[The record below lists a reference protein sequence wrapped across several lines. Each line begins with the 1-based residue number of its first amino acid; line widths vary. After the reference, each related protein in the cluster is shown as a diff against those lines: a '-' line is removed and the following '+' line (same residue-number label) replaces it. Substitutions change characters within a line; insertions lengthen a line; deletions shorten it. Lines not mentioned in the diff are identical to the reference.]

1 MVKPQALQPPDWQE
15 RQKAVDINRSCIVQA
30 PAGSGKTELLVQ
42 RILALLAVAE
52 SPEEILSITF
62 TRKAAGEMKL
72 RLLQALERACDD
84 LPPDEPHAVETW
96 QRARAVLARDQEK
109 GWRLLENPNRL
120 QLMTIDSFCAF
131 LTRRMPWLARFG
143 GQPKVTD
150 DPADLYLLAAE
161 SLLARLDG
169 GGAGQDA
176 IERLLA
182 YLDNRLTLLRDLLV
196 AMLSK
201 RDQWLRHLMAQRGI
215 EPWQGDIEPRQGDIE
230 PRQVLESGL
239 QLYVLSCLQQAHET
253 LGNDTYCE
261 LRELA
266 LFAATNLA
274 DDQPEHPFAVLMRE
288 KEDPGSLQQWQA
300 LAQLV
305 FTASAGVRK
314 SVNKTLGFPAEKTP
328 IAQEMKSRALSLLEQ
343 FRDDNTTAEALQAIR
358 QLPSISYAEE
368 QWHVLEALI
377 ELLPLAVV
385 ELQDLFRQQG
395 QVDFIEIAGAAH
407 AALGSVSA
415 PEDLLLQLDSRIR
428 HILVDEFQDT
438 SYAQYDLLR
447 CLTAGWVPDDGRTL
461 FVVGDPM
468 QSIYRFREAEV
479 GLFLR
484 VCQRGLDGLPM
495 ERVTLSTNFRSR
507 KNLVDWVNNKFSDLF
522 PVDED
527 EVRGAVRFVPAT
539 AFDPP
544 ATAFDLAV
552 PSSNQSMS
560 GSTVTIHGFV
570 ERQDSVEAE
579 AVINLVRQAREQ
591 NADGTVAILVRSRS
605 HLESIVRVLKAAGI
619 HFQAQDID
627 PLIDRPVVQD
637 LLSLTRALYHPA
649 DRVAWLS
656 VLRAPWCGLTLDDLT
671 KLCGKEARAT
681 VWELLTQPAGQVEM
695 FDQISQEGRQR
706 LDRIM
711 PVLERALKNRG
722 RLSMRRLV
730 ESTWLALNGPAC
742 INEASLLD
750 VNQVFALFEEFDS
763 EEPLETLERLLA
775 RLYAAPDPQAGPEL
789 QLMTIHKAKGL
800 EFDTVILPG
809 LGRGTRSRE
818 RALLRWLEHPDY
830 ELLLAPIPPLLSD
843 QQEPTYQ
850 AIGHILQAKDDL
862 ETLRLLYVAVT
873 RAKSQLHLLGHVKF
887 NKNNE
892 LVPLSGS
899 LLSVAWP
906 ACGREFS
913 EKAVAAAVETRDEA
927 PLLKLKRLPL
937 QWQTPQ
943 LAEALSV
950 SESVVQ
956 LASGSGHYLDET
968 VKSRRTEEGRVIGIL
983 VHLWLDRISSDGL
996 NCWPQAVIKGQVDN
1010 FKAQLN
1016 INGVPLSRLE
1026 VCASIILTC
1035 LTNTAKSERGRWLL
1049 GHHQEAAS
1057 ELALNG
1063 MVEGQLVRAT
1073 IDRTFIDSGG
1083 VRWIIDYKTSRPASG
1098 ECSDEFMSR
1107 EAERYRNQ
1115 LQLYAALIRQLEPGR
1130 SLRTALYFPVFD
1142 GWVEVH

>member
-1 MVKPQALQPPDWQE
+1 MTKLQVLQPPDWQE
-15 RQKAVDINRSCIVQA
+15 RQKAVDINLSCIVQA

-84 LPPDEPHAVETW
+84 QPPDEPHAVETW

-109 GWRLLENPNRL
+109 DWCLLQNPNRL

-169 GGAGQDA
+169 GGSGQDA

-182 YLDNRLTLLRDLLV
+182 HLDNRLTLLRDLLV

-215 EPWQGDIEPRQGDIE
+215 EPRQGGIE

-266 LFAATNLA
+266 LFAASNLA
-274 DDQPEHPFAVLMRE
+274 DDQPEHPFAVLKCE
-288 KEDPGSLQQWQA
+288 QEDPGSLQQWQA

-328 IAQEMKSRALSLLEQ
+328 IAQEMKSRALVLLEQ
-343 FRDDNTTAEALQAIR
+343 FREDNTTTEALQAVR
-358 QLPSISYAEE
+358 QLPSISYAQD

-385 ELQDLFRQQG
+385 ELQDLFRQRG

-447 CLTAGWVPDDGRTL
+447 CLTAGWVPGDGRTL

-484 VCQRGLDGLPM
+484 VCQRGMDGLPM
-495 ERVTLSTNFRSR
+495 ERITLKTNFRSR

-522 PVDED
+522 PAEED
-527 EVRGAVRFVPAT
+527 EVRGAVRFAPAT
-539 AFDPP
+539 AFEPP
-544 ATAFDLAV
+544 T
-552 PSSNQSMS
+552 PSSNPIIS
-560 GSTVTIHGFV
+560 GPAVTVHGFV
-570 ERQDSVEAE
+570 DRQDSAEAE
-579 AVINLVRQAREQ
+579 AVINLVQQARAQ

-605 HLESIVRVLKAAGI
+605 HLAAIVKALKKVGF

-637 LLSLTRALYHPA
+637 MLSLTRALQHPA

-671 KLCGKEARAT
+671 TLCGKEVRAT
-681 VWELLTQPAGQVEM
+681 VWELLSQPAGQVEM
-695 FDQISQEGRQR
+695 FDQISQDGRQR

-711 PVLERALKNRG
+711 PVLDRALKNRG
-722 RLSMRRLV
+722 RLSLRRLV

-742 INEASLLD
+742 IDETDLLD
-750 VNQVFALFEEFDS
+750 VNQVFALLEEFDS
-763 EEPLETLERLLA
+763 EEPLEVLERLLA
-775 RLYAAPDPQAGPEL
+775 KLYAAPDPQAGPEL

-809 LGRGTRSRE
+809 LGRGIRSRE

-843 QQEPTYQ
+843 RQEPTYQ
-850 AIGHILQAKDDL
+850 AIGHILQEKDDL

-887 NKNNE
+887 NKNSE

-906 ACGREFS
+906 ACSCEFL
-913 EKAVAAAVETRDEA
+913 ENAVAAADETSDEV
-927 PLLKLKRLPL
+927 PLMKLKRLPL
-937 QWQTPQ
+937 QWLPPQ
-943 LAEALSV
+943 LAEALSAR
-950 SESVVQ
+950 ESAVQ
-956 LASGSGHYLDET
+956 LASERGHYLDET
-968 VKSRRTEEGRVIGIL
+968 FKSRRTEEGRVIGTL

-996 NCWPQAVIKGQVDN
+996 NCWPQTAIKGQFDN
-1010 FKAQLN
+1010 FKIQLN
-1016 INGVPLSRLE
+1016 GNGVPLSRLE
-1026 VCASIILTC
+1026 VCASMILTC
-1035 LTNTAKSERGRWLL
+1035 LANATMSERGRWLL
-1049 GHHQEAAS
+1049 GHHREAAS

-1073 IDRTFIDSGG
+1073 IDRTFIDSNG
-1083 VRWIIDYKTSRPASG
+1083 VRWIIDYKTSSPTSG
-1098 ECSDEFMSR
+1098 ENPDEFMGG
-1107 EAERYRNQ
+1107 EAERYQDQ
-1115 LQLYAALIRQLEPGR
+1115 LQLYAALIKQLEPSR
-1130 SLRTALYFPVFD
+1130 PLRTALYFPVFD
-1142 GWVEVH
+1142 GWVETS